1 MGNNNSGKRNVYKET
16 RDELR
21 AKVDAMPDVLR
32 AEGEYRP
39 QFSEMEMQNLQDILL
54 GREAT
59 RHDPGRKGL
68 MDLEREQDPTTAAL
82 WDNLKT
88 TATDDLAL
96 GAEIDPALMRVAQ
109 QSIRGRTLGTLG
121 SKGPAG
127 NYQEALGISSFAN
140 DLRNQRRAFAT
151 GIAGMADARNQQ
163 TLSRASGISS
173 SASPR
178 LFGSSVNVN
187 DIFQNNAN
195 AANAKANNEAALA
208 GGGTAAAGAIIA
220 ALV

>member
-1 MGNNNSGKRNVYKET
+1 MSNNTGKRNVYKET

-21 AKVDAMPDVLR
+21 AKTDSMPDVLR

-39 QFSEMEMQNLQDILL
+39 QFSALEMQNIQDILM

-68 MDLEREQDPTTAAL
+68 LELEREQDPTTATL

-88 TATDDLAL
+88 TAADDLAL
-96 GAEIDPALMRVAQ
+96 GADMDPALMRVAQ
-109 QSIRGRTLGTLG
+109 QSIRGRTLNTLG

-127 NYQEALGISSFAN
+127 NYQEALGISEFAQK
-140 DLRNQRRAFAT
+140 LRNERRAFAT
-151 GIAGMADARNQQ
+151 GIAGLSDARNQN
-163 TLSRASGISS
+163 TLDRVAGISQ
-173 SASPR
+173 SAQPR
-178 LFGSSVNVN
+178 LFGSSLNVN

-195 AANAKANNEAALA
+195 AANAKANNTAALA